1 MNDRPDFEG
10 IALTIKSSQFIQ
22 EEAKKLLD
30 AYHQS
35 TNQVERKYLIGQLE
49 AIQVKMQMELQNLL
63 ILMDK

>member
-35 TNQVERKYLIGQLE
+35 TNQLERKHLIGQLE
-49 AIQVKMQMELQNLL
+49 MIQVKMQKELQNLL